1 MEKEKKFKITR
12 KMIVLI
18 CLAIYVIISL
28 ILARGD
34 YLEIKEIGEQY
45 VNIFKTNTITKYIIM
60 VVSFIVTYLIVYC
73 SNKYMRKGI
82 SKFFEQDKKEMPK
95 LPNKSISL
103 IASLIVSL
111 IVPIFLTESFLNFTK
126 ATQFGIDD
134 PIFGLDI
141 SFFMFKLP
149 FIKQLLILG
158 IVMLAVLTIYTAVY
172 YIMVLNIYL
181 DGVDA
186 EVLRKNSFIKQ
197 IIFNVVIIALL
208 VAGLTV
214 LTSQEVVTQ
223 DMLKLDN
230 YENVTLVGA
239 GITDVKIKIWGY
251 RILGIVIILS
261 LIRIIKYLKKFK
273 VKKVVYSLLIVP
285 GYLVILFAVMSGY
298 EYLYAER
305 NELDKQKEYIGYN
318 MDFTKAAYGINVE
331 QVEVS
336 PDISLTGKD
345 LEENSNLLKQIPIIY
360 EDETLASLNEYM
372 DNTGF
377 YTYNTTRIGLY
388 NINGQKQPV
397 YITPREIVT
406 EGSRTYQNKTYQY
419 THGYGVIASSINK
432 VDELGNVEYIQSSYD
447 MAENKIQITEP
458 RIYYGLTTNDTV
470 VVNASDNREF
480 DYPKSATSY
489 EENIYNG
496 KGGLDCNIFDSL
508 VIAIN
513 EGDLKLAISSDVT
526 SESRILTN
534 RNIRERAKKLMP
546 YLIYDE
552 EPYMVVR
559 DNGRLV
565 WVLDAYTVSNNYPYS
580 QKTTITVDGVS
591 KEINYIRNS
600 VKVIIDAY
608 DGTTEFYITDKSDP
622 IVMMYWQTYPE
633 LFQDLDKAIPADIQ
647 KNIVYPKLLYK
658 VQSQMLELYHDVSV
672 EILYRGDDYW
682 SVVTDKNADL
692 NNNQAEEKE
701 IEPYYT
707 IINNDEKTDVQIG
720 LIVPYSKVGK
730 QSLTS
735 YLVGTYNGENKL
747 KLYNF
752 SPETTLP
759 GIEQLNVQINQD
771 ETISNTLNTLQKS
784 GTRLIRKTYIVP
796 INNSIL
802 YVEPVYQVM
811 LNEDNNV
818 PMLKK
823 VIVATGSQVAIGDSL
838 EEALVNL
845 VSDSALI
852 FEFIDTE
859 NSEQL
864 IEAIIKANNNLEES
878 IDAKDWE
885 LIGSDIENLQKLINQ
900 LEDLKAEENR
910 KEAENDEENSI
921 SLFN

>member
-1 MEKEKKFKITR
+1 MKKEEKFKITR

-18 CLAIYVIISL
+18 CLAIYVLISI
-28 ILARGD
+28 ILARGE
-34 YLEIKEIGEQY
+34 YLEIKEIGEGY
-45 VNIFKTNTITKYIIM
+45 VNIFNTNTITKYTIM
-60 VVSFIVTYLIVYC
+60 AVSFVVTYIIVYF
-73 SNKYMRKGI
+73 SNRYMRKGL

-95 LPNKSISL
+95 LPNKSISF

-111 IVPIFLTESFLNFTK
+111 ILPMFLTESFLNFTK

-141 SFFMFKLP
+141 SFFIFKLP
-149 FIKQLLILG
+149 FIKTLLILG
-158 IVMLAVLTIYTAVY
+158 IVMLVALTIYIAVY

-197 IIFNVVIIALL
+197 VIFNVTIIAVL

-223 DMLKLDN
+223 EMLQLEN
-230 YENVTLVGA
+230 SGNVTLIGA

-251 RILGIVIILS
+251 RILGIVIIIS
-261 LIRIIKYLKKFK
+261 LIRIIKYLRQFK

-285 GYLVILFAVMSGY
+285 GYLVLLFAVMSGY
-298 EYLYAER
+298 EYLYAEN

-318 MDFTKAAYGINVE
+318 MEFTKAAYGINVE
-331 QVEVS
+331 QVEVN
-336 PDISLTGKD
+336 PDISLTAKD
-345 LEENSNLLKQIPIIY
+345 LEENSNLLTQIPIIY
-360 EDETLASLNEYM
+360 EEETLASLNEYM
-372 DNTGF
+372 DSTGF
-377 YTYNTTRIGLY
+377 YQYLTTRIGLY
-388 NINGQKQPV
+388 NINGKTQPV
-397 YITPREIVT
+397 YISPREIVT

-419 THGYGVIASSINK
+419 THGYGVIASSVNQ

-447 MAENKIQITEP
+447 MQDSKINVTEP
-458 RIYYGLTTNDTV
+458 RIYYGLTTNETV
-470 VVNASDNREF
+470 VVNASNNREF

-489 EENIYNG
+489 EENTYSGN
-496 KGGLDCNIFDSL
+496 GGLDCNIIDSL
-508 VIAIN
+508 IIAIN

-534 RNIRERAKKLMP
+534 RNIRERAKTLMP

-580 QKTTITVDGVS
+580 QKTTITVDNVS
-591 KEINYIRNS
+591 REINYIRNS

-633 LFQDLDKAIPADIQ
+633 LFQDLDATIPEDIQ
-647 KNIVYPKLLYK
+647 RNIVYPKLLYE
-658 VQSQMLELYHDVSV
+658 VQSQMLEMYHDVSV
-672 EILYRGDDYW
+672 EILYRGDDNW
-682 SVVTDKNADL
+682 KIAADNLETDSTTSEDN
-692 NNNQAEEKE
+692 E

-707 IINNDEKTDVQIG
+707 VINNDDKSNLKVG

-735 YLVGTYNGENKL
+735 YLVGTYDGENKL

-752 SPETTLP
+752 SSETTLP
-759 GIEQLNVQINQD
+759 GIEQLNVQIDQD

-823 VIVATGSQVAIGDSL
+823 VIIATGSQVAIGDSL
-838 EEALVNL
+838 QEALINL
-845 VSDSALI
+845 VSDSALV

-864 IEAIIKANNNLEES
+864 IDAIIKSSNNLEES
-878 IDAKDWE
+878 LDAKDWE
-885 LIGSDIENLQKLINQ
+885 LIGSDIEDLLTLINQ
-900 LEDLKAEENR
+900 LEEVQAQESRNDETSEEEN
-910 KEAENDEENSI
+910 
-921 SLFN
+921 